1 MLNRGGEGSKF
12 NRPFLETF
20 YCKIGVENRAKLLI
34 INLPIKSLNFLFP
47 CYHLSSIFKYA
58 SFYFP
63 QNSSLQS
70 LQTLLLQF
78 LPELKEL
85 QLHFLHQFPLNITIM
100 KDRLQDTSTIVASLE
115 ELDDYLDDR
124 LEDSS
129 LTEEARTELT
139 DIQSFLQHILG
150 YDTL

>member
-1 MLNRGGEGSKF
+1 
-12 NRPFLETF
+12 
-20 YCKIGVENRAKLLI
+20 
-34 INLPIKSLNFLFP
+34 
-47 CYHLSSIFKYA
+47 
-58 SFYFP
+58 
-63 QNSSLQS
+63 
-70 LQTLLLQF
+70 
-78 LPELKEL
+78 
-85 QLHFLHQFPLNITIM
+85 M

>member
-1 MLNRGGEGSKF
+1 MPKH
-12 NRPFLETF
+12 
-20 YCKIGVENRAKLLI
+20 KV
-34 INLPIKSLNFLFP
+34 LFT
-47 CYHLSSIFKYA
+47 YA

-63 QNSSLQS
+63 QNSSLQP
-70 LQTLLLQF
+70 LQALLLWF
-78 LPELKEL
+78 LPEIKSP

-100 KDRLQDTSTIVASLE
+100 KAILQDTSAIISSLE

-129 LTEEARTELT
+129 LTEDARTELT
-139 DIQSFLQHILG
+139 DVQSILQHILG